1 MSVKY
6 IYENHIDGSLY
17 VSSNKLSFNICDTCG
32 DIDNLIGY
40 AKTKE
45 DALKF
50 FNENE
55 WNMEYV
61 YQFLDKYFK

>member
-1 MSVKY
+1 MY

-32 DIDNLIGY
+32 DIDKFIGH

-45 DALKF
+45 DALKL
-50 FNENE
+50 FNESE
-55 WNMEYV
+55 WNMEHV